1 MKRVALVTGAAG
13 FLGRYHT
20 EALLEDGYTVIAT
33 DLDEEALHSKLGYVD
48 CPELILK
55 KLDVTNDENIQ
66 KLSAEFELDVLI
78 NNAAIDAKVGNG
90 GLDELGRL
98 EDFSKER
105 LFKEIDVGLVGA
117 VLCSKHFGSRMAKS
131 KGGVIV
137 NISSDL
143 SVISP
148 KQSLYSSDKDNM
160 AGHKPVKPVTYS
172 LIKHGLIGLTKYL
185 ATYWP
190 GKVRC
195 NALSP
200 GGVLTNQPIDFLSKI
215 NKEIPMKRMAHR
227 TEYKGAIK
235 FLCGDSSSYMNG
247 HNLIIDGGRSIW

>member
-1 MKRVALVTGAAG
+1 MKKIALVTGAAG
-13 FLGRYHT
+13 LLGRYHT

-33 DLDEEALHSKLGYVD
+33 DLDENVLDSELSFMN
-48 CPELILK
+48 CPDLILK
-55 KLDVTNDENIQ
+55 KLDVTNDEDIQ
-66 KLSAEFELDVLI
+66 KISIEFNVDVLI
-78 NNAAIDAKVGNG
+78 NNAAIDAKVGID
-90 GLDELGRL
+90 GLDDLGRL

-105 LFKEIDVGLVGA
+105 LFKEIDVGLMGA
-117 VLCSKHFGSRMAKS
+117 VLCSKHFGSRMAES
-131 KGGVIV
+131 DGGVIV
-137 NISSDL
+137 NIASDL

-148 KQSLYSSDKDNM
+148 KQSLYSSGGKIM
-160 AGHKPVKPVTYS
+160 ESLEPVKPVTYS
-172 LIKHGLIGLTKYL
+172 IIKHGLIGLTKYL

-200 GGVLTNQPIDFLSKI
+200 GGVKTHQSNEFLLKI
-215 NKEIPMKRMAHR
+215 NKEIPMKRMADQ

-247 HNLIIDGGRSIW
+247 HNLIMDGGRSIW